1 MIQNGNNPVYQ
12 YSRSNVLSDY
22 CWGDHKT
29 KKGGSKTFKSV

>member
-12 YSRSNVLSDY
+12 YSRSNILSDY
-22 CWGDHKT
+22 CWGDPKT